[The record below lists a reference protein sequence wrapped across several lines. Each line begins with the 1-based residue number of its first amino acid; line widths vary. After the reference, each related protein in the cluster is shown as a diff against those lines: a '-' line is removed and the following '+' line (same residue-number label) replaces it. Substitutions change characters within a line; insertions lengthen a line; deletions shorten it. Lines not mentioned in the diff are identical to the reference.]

1 MMASPRRKG
10 RKLDPQVR
18 RKGELRRYLTVAA
31 LCFSLFL
38 LFSFFSDRGLFSLY
52 RLYRTEQR
60 LRAQI
65 AETRARNAALRSE
78 LSSWETDLAKIE
90 TVAREELGLVKPG
103 ELVYQF

>member
-1 MMASPRRKG
+1 MMAS
-10 RKLDPQVR
+10 VR
-18 RKGELRRYLTVAA
+18 RMAGNSDPEAWKKGELRRYLSLAL
-31 LCFSLFL
+31 LCFFLFL

-52 RLYRTEQR
+52 RLYRTEQH

-78 LSSWETDLAKIE
+78 LRTWETDLSKIE